1 MSAPKILFMGT
12 PDFAAESLR
21 ALMETGANLVGVL
34 TQPDKPK
41 GRGHMLSASPVKQ
54 LALAHDIP
62 VFQPQTL
69 KDGAFDEQLA
79 ALDPA
84 LIIVAAYG
92 KILPPAI
99 IHYPPLGCI
108 NVHGSLLPR
117 WRGAAPIQR
126 ALMEGDTET
135 GITIMRMDEG
145 LDTGNMLLQVKTPIT
160 DHDNFET
167 LHDRM
172 AALGAQALLAA
183 LPGILSGTITEQVQ
197 DDTRAN
203 YARKIEKED
212 CLLDFSRSARQ
223 LFLQIRGLSPIPLA
237 VTEINGGGIKIPS
250 ARIKEANGSFGQPG
264 EVLSLAEGMIEVACG
279 EGILQITEVLPVGK
293 KRMKASDFING
304 RKVAVGD
311 IFGGQN
317 G

>member
-1 MSAPKILFMGT
+1 
-12 PDFAAESLR
+12 
-21 ALMETGANLVGVL
+21 
-34 TQPDKPK
+34 
-41 GRGHMLSASPVKQ
+41 MLSASPVKQ